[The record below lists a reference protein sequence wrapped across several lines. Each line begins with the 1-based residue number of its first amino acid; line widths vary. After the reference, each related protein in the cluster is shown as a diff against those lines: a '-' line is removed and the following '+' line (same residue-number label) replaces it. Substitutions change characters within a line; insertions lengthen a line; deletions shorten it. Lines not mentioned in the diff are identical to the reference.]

1 MKRILLVVA
10 MMFSSGAFAAY
21 GTCEIGNSGLP
32 DAVVQ
37 KLKADCETLRL
48 DQISK
53 EALEKAT
60 EKNAPVITPERITG
74 WAQVAEGF
82 ANAMGAAAKQLNIS
96 VNEFIKTPAGMITI
110 GVILWK
116 VIGVS
121 ILKFLA
127 MYAVFIVAKRILQIL
142 WKVGSE
148 KVDRKFMW
156 WSWTGDKSIYSTWK
170 NADDNLCIASFFI
183 LLGTGVAEGLLL
195 TSLLF

>member
-1 MKRILLVVA
+1 MKRIFLVVA

-53 EALEKAT
+53 EALEKTT
-60 EKNAPVITPERITG
+60 EKNAPMITPERITG

-96 VNEFIKTPAGMITI
+96 VNEFIKTPAGLITI

-127 MYAVFIVAKRILQIL
+127 MYAVFVVTKRILQVL

-148 KVDRKFMW
+148 PVERKFAW
-156 WSWTGDKSIYSTWK
+156 WTWTHDKPVYSTW
-170 NADDNLCIASFFI
+170 NRADDNLCIASFFVLAGGCVAEI
-183 LLGTGVAEGLLL
+183 LLLISLLL
-195 TSLLF
+195 